1 MKKTLLSILLL
12 LAFTACNERKLS
24 TIPSQSLSHD
34 TITAEPNVQN
44 IDTIKKPTVTDHSPT
59 IETTS
64 PLPQETPCV
73 KPMVEPKIEPVSEPL
88 IKEKVEPKI
97 KTKTHTKSTIQTFAG
112 GTVADGLDI
121 GIIRLGKEGATT
133 RLVFDSF
140 KWNIAAK
147 TPVVRSYDSGHYT
160 FKYNPHTRRITAVV
174 NGYRGFSALQA
185 GKVRTFGSNEMVRKI
200 YLEKY
205 LDDSA
210 YKFTIE
216 LKKNANVN
224 VFELKGPGRIIVDIS
239 PI

>member
-1 MKKTLLSILLL
+1 MKKALLPVLLL
-12 LAFTACNERKLS
+12 LALTACNERKFATVPS
-24 TIPSQSLSHD
+24 PVPQATIAEELEAESPS
-34 TITAEPNVQN
+34 
-44 IDTIKKPTVTDHSPT
+44 DTIKKPKVTNSTTVN
-59 IETTS
+59 TS
-64 PLPQETPCV
+64 PSLPVTITSVPSKQ
-73 KPMVEPKIEPVSEPL
+73 EPKIEPR
-88 IKEKVEPKI
+88 IEPKV
-97 KTKTHTKSTIQTFAG
+97 KTKAQSKIQTFAG
-112 GTVADGLDI
+112 GTITDGLDI
-121 GIIRLGKEGATT
+121 GIIRLGKEGTTT

-140 KWNIAAK
+140 KWNINTR
-147 TPVVRSYDSGHYT
+147 TPSVRSHDSGAYT
-160 FKYNPHTRRITAVV
+160 FKYNPQNRRITAVV
-174 NGYRGFSALQA
+174 SGYRGFSALRS